1 MSDYYMS
8 AHDFMTIEERDMNI
22 RWESQFSDDDDDVD
36 EEVLVIEEFDP
47 LEHKVTLLVKEKE
60 GMTDEDLTF

>member
-1 MSDYYMS
+1 MS